1 MTGARRAAGS
11 GAAELA
17 LRPPRAS
24 VYSAARAIVQPA
36 LDLPEHLSFNA
47 RIRMNG
53 LEFLEALPE
62 CAFPAAFLDP
72 QYRGVLDHLSYGNE
86 GDDRGRRRRALRQ
99 MTDEIPAFVQ
109 GIDRALIP
117 SGHLFLWVDKFH
129 VCTGVHAWFAGTELE
144 IVDMV
149 TWDKRR
155 LGMGYRSRRVS
166 EHVLV
171 LQKRPR
177 KAKGVWT
184 RHDIPD
190 VWPEPAERRGPV
202 HRKPVGLQGALIE
215 AVTNA
220 GDAVIDPAAGS
231 FSVMEACRDR
241 DRNFLG
247 CDVNG

>member
-1 MTGARRAAGS
+1 MSGARRAARG
-11 GAAELA
+11 GGELA

-47 RIRMNG
+47 RLRMNG

-62 CAFPAAFLDP
+62 RAFPAAFLDP

-86 GDDRGRRRRALRQ
+86 GDDRGRRRRALPQ
-99 MTDEIPAFVQ
+99 MTGEIPAFVQ

-144 IVDMV
+144 IVDML

-155 LGMGYRSRRVS
+155 FGMGYRSRRVS

-190 VWPEPAERRGPV
+190 VWPEPAVRRGPV
-202 HRKPVGLQGALIE
+202 HRKPVDLQGALIE

-220 GDAVIDPAAGS
+220 GDTVVDPAAGS
-231 FSVMEACRDR
+231 FSVLDACRER
-241 DRNFLG
+241 GRNFLG